1 MKKSYSQHSV
11 SWTLNTALSLDRK
24 ASLIWNVTFS
34 SWHFFKSK
42 NRWNELWQYI
52 LFNSVISVYVF
63 AHLLSCV
70 QFFATPWTVVQQA
83 PLSMGFSRQEYWSGL
98 LLWVINTHEWIP
110 PPLYTPGED
119 HRLLWDPRPSR
130 ARGTERGKSG
140 PPDPW
145 QPGSGPKLGSCR
157 IPLWTSSFHVL
168 KTSSQLFSVPFFNT
182 ELDDLGSQLLQGH
195 REPEPKWWGESNLK
209 TVQGTDR

>member
-1 MKKSYSQHSV
+1 MC
-11 SWTLNTALSLDRK
+11 
-24 ASLIWNVTFS
+24 
-34 SWHFFKSK
+34 
-42 NRWNELWQYI
+42 
-52 LFNSVISVYVF
+52 VF

-70 QFFATPWTVVQQA
+70 RFFATLWTVAQQA

-98 LLWVINTHEWIP
+98 PLWVINTHEWIP
-110 PPLYTPGED
+110 PPLCTPGED

-140 PPDPW
+140 PPDPR

-168 KTSSQLFSVPFFNT
+168 KTSSQVFSVPFFNT
-182 ELDDLGSQLLQGH
+182 ELDDLGSQLLQGYH
-195 REPEPKWWGESNLK
+195 EPEPKWWGESNLK